1 MLPTTPA
8 AIVPLTAVPPVAP
21 QVTAITNARLI
32 DGTGSA
38 PIDNAVLLLDEAG
51 TILYAGPATSTPP
64 FDARTA
70 IDIGGRTLMPGF
82 IDTHVHFSMASANGP
97 FHTVRNDP
105 AILSFE
111 AAERLRLSLNAGI
124 TSARDLGGLSA
135 GYRLAVERGLIAGP
149 RLHVAVRVI
158 SHTGGHADFHLAGGE
173 LHTHIEGMDE
183 LADSIDE
190 IRRAARRII
199 RSGADVIKIC
209 TTGGMGSPH
218 DSPDDEGLRIDEV
231 RAIVDEL
238 ERHGGKPLAA
248 HAQGTKGIH
257 AAVLGG
263 VTSIEH
269 GYGVDDEALDMMG
282 ERGTYLVPTL
292 STVYAP
298 MNRATMEPYHYE
310 KKTRWSGITKTNISH
325 AIARGT
331 RIAMGTD
338 SGVGEHGVNLREL
351 GYLVDL
357 GMSPNDAIV
366 AGTRTAAQ
374 LLGVDDALG
383 TLEVGKLAD
392 FIVSAVDPLTQITA
406 LGDPTTVVVVAQGG
420 RIVKDSLALFSTRS
434 TALSTAL
441 SEGPQ

>member
-1 MLPTTPA
+1 MPTTA
-8 AIVPLTAVPPVAP
+8 FPLTAIPRIAAS
-21 QVTAITNARLI
+21 VTALTNARLI
-32 DGTGSA
+32 DGTGRA
-38 PIDNAVLLLDEAG
+38 PVTNAVLLLDEAG
-51 TILYAGPATSTPP
+51 TIVYAGPAASAPP
-64 FDARTA
+64 FTSSAA
-70 IDIGGRTLMPGF
+70 IDLGGRTLMPGF
-82 IDTHVHFSMASANGP
+82 IDTHVHFAIASKNGP
-97 FHTVRNDP
+97 FHAVRSDP
-105 AILSFE
+105 AILAFE
-111 AAERLRLSLNAGI
+111 AAERMRLSLNAGI
-124 TSARDLGGLSA
+124 TTARDLGGLAA
-135 GYRLAVERGLIAGP
+135 GYRLAVDRGLIAGP

-158 SHTGGHADFHLAGGE
+158 SHTGGHADFHLDGGE
-173 LHTHIEGMDE
+173 MHTHIESMGE
-183 LADSIDE
+183 LADSVDE

-248 HAQGTKGIH
+248 HAQGTAGIH

-298 MNRATMEPYHYE
+298 LSLATMEPYHFE
-310 KKTRWSGITKTNISH
+310 KKTRWSGITKTNIAH
-325 AIARGT
+325 AIERGT

-351 GYLVDL
+351 GYLVEL
-357 GMSPNDAIV
+357 GMSPSDAIV

-374 LLGVDDALG
+374 LLGIDDRFG
-383 TLEVGKLAD
+383 TLEAGKVAD
-392 FIVSAVDPLTQITA
+392 FVVSSADPLTSITA
-406 LGDPTTVVVVAQGG
+406 LGDPATVVVVAQGG
-420 RIVKDSLALFSTRS
+420 RIVKDSLALFASPRTTDR
-434 TALSTAL
+434 L
-441 SEGPQ
+441 EGPQ

>member
-1 MLPTTPA
+1 MTTSAFPLVAIAGA
-8 AIVPLTAVPPVAP
+8 AAS
-21 QVTAITNARLI
+21 VTVITGARLI
-32 DGTGSA
+32 DGTGHA
-38 PIDNAVLLLDEAG
+38 PITDAVVIISELGIIE
-51 TILYAGPATSTPP
+51 YAGPRASAPP
-64 FDARTA
+64 FDATTA
-70 IDIGGRTLMPGF
+70 TDIGGRTLMPGF
-82 IDTHVHFSMASANGP
+82 IDTHVHFAMASKNGP
-97 FHTVRNDP
+97 FHAVRNDP

-124 TSARDLGGLSA
+124 TTARDLGGLSA
-135 GYRLAVERGLIAGP
+135 GYRLAIDRGLIAGP

-158 SHTGGHADFHLAGGE
+158 SHTGGHADFHLDGGE
-173 LHTHIEGMDE
+173 MHTHIEGMDE
-183 LADSIDE
+183 LADSVDE
-190 IRRAARRII
+190 IRRATRRII

-248 HAQGTKGIH
+248 HAQGTAGIH

-298 MNRATMEPYHYE
+298 LSRATMEPYHFE

-325 AIARGT
+325 AIERGT

-351 GYLVDL
+351 GYLVEL
-357 GMSPNDAIV
+357 GMSPSDAIV

-374 LLGVDDALG
+374 LLGIDDRFG
-383 TLEVGKLAD
+383 TLEAGKVADFVISSTDPLAD
-392 FIVSAVDPLTQITA
+392 IVS
-406 LGDPTTVVVVAQGG
+406 LGDPTTVVAVAQGG
-420 RIVKDSLALFSTRS
+420 RLVKDSLALF
-434 TALSTAL
+434 A
-441 SEGPQ
+441 

>member
-1 MLPTTPA
+1 MSTPTVSSNSA
-8 AIVPLTAVPPVAP
+8 FPLTAVPNPAP
-21 QVTAITNARLI
+21 AATVITGARLI
-32 DGTGSA
+32 DGTGA
-38 PIDNAVLLLDEAG
+38 VPIDNAVVVLDDAG
-51 TILYAGPATSTPP
+51 TIQFAGAASSAPQ
-64 FDARTA
+64 FDPTTA
-70 IDIGGRTLMPGF
+70 IDLGGRTMMPGF

-97 FHTVRNDP
+97 FHAVRSEP

-111 AAERLRLSLNAGI
+111 AAERMRLSLNAGI
-124 TSARDLGGLSA
+124 TTARDLGGLSA
-135 GYRLAVERGLIAGP
+135 GYRMAVERGLIAGP

-173 LHTHIEGMDE
+173 MHTHVEGMDE
-183 LADSIDE
+183 LADSVDE
-190 IRRAARRII
+190 IRRATRRII

-248 HAQGTKGIH
+248 HAQGTAGIH

-298 MNRATMEPYHYE
+298 LSRATMEPYHYE
-310 KKTRWSGITKTNISH
+310 KKTRWSGITKTNIAH
-325 AIARGT
+325 AIERGT
-331 RIAMGTD
+331 RIALGTD

-351 GYLVDL
+351 GYLVEL
-357 GMSPNDAIV
+357 GMTPGDAIV

-374 LLGVDDALG
+374 LLGIDDRFG
-383 TLEVGKLAD
+383 TLEAGKVAD
-392 FIVSAVDPLTQITA
+392 FVVSSVDPLTSITA
-406 LGDPTTVVVVAQGG
+406 LGDPTTVVVVAQAG
-420 RIVKDSLALFSTRS
+420 RIVKDSLALFAS
-434 TALSTAL
+434 
-441 SEGPQ
+441 